1 MKVGF
6 IVECGPEGAETKVIP
21 HLAKMIDGTVEPDVV
36 PLGDKPV
43 LKRECG
49 RWAKALLERGCSCVL
64 ILWDLLPDWG
74 EYEGKGC
81 RHDDK
86 AEITESLKS
95 AGLNPADNRIRLICI
110 EKMLEAWLIA
120 DERALSAFLSTQAHP
135 VNIQR
140 TRRPQDIPN
149 PKAALK
155 TMFLTSG
162 SHIGPYWDPRH
173 AIQIAARLPD
183 LTRLRRLKSF
193 SYFETKLTS

>member
-6 IVECGPEGAETKVIP
+6 IVECGPEGAETRVIP
-21 HLAKMIDGTVEPDVV
+21 YLARMIDATIEPDVV

-49 RWAKALLERGCSCVL
+49 KWAKALLERGCQCVH
-64 ILWDLLPDWG
+64 IIWDLLPDWD

-81 RHDDK
+81 RHDDRM
-86 AEITESLKS
+86 EIAESLKD

-135 VNIQR
+135 VNIPRQR
-140 TRRPQDIPN
+140 NSERVRD
-149 PKAALK
+149 PKAAL
-155 TMFLTSG
+155 TAVFAR
-162 SHIGPYWDPRH
+162 SHSRVHRYVDRQH
-173 AIQIAARLPD
+173 AIQIATYLPD
-183 LTRLRRLKSF
+183 LTRLRRLQSF
-193 SYFETKLTS
+193 SRFETKLPC